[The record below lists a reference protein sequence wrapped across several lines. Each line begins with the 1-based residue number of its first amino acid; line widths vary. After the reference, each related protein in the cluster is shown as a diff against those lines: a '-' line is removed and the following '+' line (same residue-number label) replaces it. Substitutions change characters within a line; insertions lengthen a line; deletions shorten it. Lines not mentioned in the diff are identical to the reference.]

1 MDRCDEII
9 DEIRELKEI
18 LKNQQLCLETIVQLF
33 SKYDQEL
40 LLEDDEIRQG

>member
-1 MDRCDEII
+1 MDKCEEII